1 MNEAEI
7 RALLAGGLI
16 DCEIELTSEGNKLS
30 LRLTGN
36 LFEGMNR
43 VKRQQLVYGLL
54 NEKITSGEIHAV
66 SMICKT
72 PAEHAEQGKQIG

>member
-30 LRLTGN
+30 LRL
-36 LFEGMNR
+36 
-43 VKRQQLVYGLL
+43 
-54 NEKITSGEIHAV
+54 
-66 SMICKT
+66 
-72 PAEHAEQGKQIG
+72 